1 MDICISTHPVRLE
14 LSRFPPADAGQAIT
28 FAAQREAE
36 QFLRT
41 QAVPPT
47 ALPALRDLL
56 AANGV
61 AAPPGI
67 EAVWRGVALLLV
79 TRRLHLV
86 RRTVPSGG
94 RSGAAADAAPAPAPV
109 PKRGAVSATLPVP
122 PPSGA
127 KGAEPAAAPAV
138 ERTAALDQDVQA
150 AGLEQAHVGAKPFCA
165 VCEQLRQ
172 ERERQAAG
180 GGEQPA

>member
-1 MDICISTHPVRLE
+1 MDICLSTHPVRLA
-14 LSRFPPADAGQAIT
+14 LSRFPPADASQAIT

-36 QFLRT
+36 QFLRA

-56 AANGV
+56 AANGA
-61 AAPPGI
+61 AAPAGDDAI
-67 EAVWRGVALLLV
+67 WRGLALLLV

-94 RSGAAADAAPAPAPV
+94 RSGATADEAPAPV
-109 PKRGAVSATLPVP
+109 PGPKRGAVSATPPVP
-122 PPSGA
+122 PPSGS
-127 KGAEPAAAPAV
+127 KTAEPAAEPVV

-150 AGLEQAHVGAKPFCA
+150 AGLEQAHAGAKPFCA
-165 VCEQLRQ
+165 VCEQRRQ
-172 ERERQAAG
+172 ERERQQAA
-180 GGEQPA
+180 GEQPA

>member
-14 LSRFPPADAGQAIT
+14 LSRFPPADPGHAIT

-47 ALPALRDLL
+47 ALPALRELL

-61 AAPPGI
+61 AAPAGND
-67 EAVWRGVALLLV
+67 AVWRGVALLLV

-86 RRTVPSGG
+86 RRTVPSSG
-94 RSGAAADAAPAPAPV
+94 RSGAAADEAPAPAPG
-109 PKRGAVSATLPVP
+109 PKRGAVSATPPVP
-122 PPSGA
+122 PPSGSKA
-127 KGAEPAAAPAV
+127 AEPVAESVV

-150 AGLEQAHVGAKPFCA
+150 AGLEQAHAGAKPFCA

-172 ERERQAAG
+172 DRERQQAT
-180 GGEQPA
+180 GGEQAA

>member
-14 LSRFPPADAGQAIT
+14 LSRFPPADASQAIA
-28 FAAQREAE
+28 FPAQREAE

-47 ALPALRDLL
+47 AMPALRDLL
-56 AANGV
+56 AANGM
-61 AAPPGI
+61 AAPTGDD
-67 EAVWRGVALLLV
+67 AVWRGVALLLV

-86 RRTVPSGG
+86 RRTAPSGG
-94 RSGAAADAAPAPAPV
+94 RSGAAAAEAPAPAPA
-109 PKRGAVSATLPVP
+109 PRRGAVSAVPPVP
-122 PPSGA
+122 PPSGSKA
-127 KGAEPAAAPAV
+127 VDPAPAPIV

-150 AGLEQAHVGAKPFCA
+150 AGLEQAHAGVKPFCA

-172 ERERQAAG
+172 ERERQQAA